1 MDKERLKAQLSI
13 PPKVYEYA
21 VKHSEPMA
29 NGYCRW
35 LTEIDGELVIRLF
48 AFRLVKKTGET
59 KLTEVERSVIGEEYG
74 VRKNCYFAYMA
85 GYIVVYEAKTKKNY
99 NYGYPYT
106 VFAASDFD
114 VWFTETLLPAY
125 HGIVLNPEFLQ
136 KTEKYKYCG
145 YSMQQ
150 PLKEYLELYNEYP
163 GVEYFGKLGL
173 KATRSLVKKASKDK
187 NFIGFLKNHVEE
199 CNRWGYQNTMWAY
212 THKCSYIQAGR
223 EIEAKREL
231 DKFFRGLDKAEKK
244 VDRAKIKKWIED
256 NKIDMSLYRDYW
268 NACVEMKL
276 DMRNSKNSMP
286 KEFKRMHDIRT
297 TEYADYKIKMRSEE
311 QKKADAEVEQIS
323 NKWLIVPE
331 SNEFTVKMPR
341 GFYDFEKEGERLHHC
356 VARMGYFGRMRE
368 GKILI
373 AFVRLKSDTD
383 TPLYTVEYNLTL
395 KKVVQAYGL
404 YDKEPPKEARD
415 YIDEWEQAIR
425 GLQNVKKKNRRQR
438 AC

>member
-21 VKHSEPMA
+21 LKHSEPMV

-35 LTEIDGELVIRLF
+35 LTEIEGELVIRLF

-74 VRKNCYFAYMA
+74 IRKNCYFTYMA
-85 GYIVVYEAKTKKNY
+85 GYTVVYEAKTKKNY

-106 VFAASDFD
+106 MFAASDFD

-125 HGIVLNPEFLQ
+125 HGIVLNPEALKRF
-136 KTEKYKYCG
+136 EKYKYCG
-145 YSMQQ
+145 YSGKQ
-150 PLKEYLELYNEYP
+150 PLKEYLELYEKYP
-163 GVEYFGKLGL
+163 QVEYFGKLGL
-173 KATRSLVKKASKDK
+173 KATKSLVKKASKDK

-212 THKCSYIQAGR
+212 THKCSYTQAGR

-231 DKFFRGLDKAEKK
+231 DRYFRGFDKTKEK
-244 VDRAKIKKWIED
+244 VDKAKIKKWIKD
-256 NKIDMSLYRDYW
+256 NKIDTNLYRDYW
-268 NACVEMKL
+268 NACIGMKL
-276 DMRNSKNSMP
+276 DMRDSKNSMP

-297 TEYADYKIKMRSEE
+297 TEYADYKIRMRSEE

-341 GFYDFEKEGERLHHC
+341 GFYDFEKEGEKLHHC

-373 AFVRLKSDTD
+373 AFVRLKSDSNN
-383 TPLYTVEYNLTL
+383 PLYTVEYDLTL

-415 YIDEWEQAIR
+415 YINEWEQAIR
-425 GLQNVKKKNRRQR
+425 GLQNVEKKNRRQR